1 MNTLKAASSRSVA
14 SSQNTAA
21 SKKRNNNFSYG
32 KYQNERRSSVRSSAY
47 SESRQS
53 TRNHSLMSQT
63 SLPKCGVGKHKN
75 DSLMAND
82 HASVMELS
90 CLTNAPGSFHSTI
103 KC

>member
-1 MNTLKAASSRSVA
+1 MKIASSRSVA

-53 TRNHSLMSQT
+53 TRNQSVMSQF
-63 SLPKCGVGKHKN
+63 SSPKYGGDNHKN
-75 DSLMAND
+75 DLLMAND
-82 HASVMELS
+82 HASMSEVS
-90 CLTNAPGSFHSTI
+90 DIHCCG
-103 KC
+103 